1 MGSDFVFLW
10 PANVTVP
17 KLKVNRW
24 PRVASKVSL
33 QLCEGTWR
41 CLKDRKQS
49 RPHRVTALCQLVMTD
64 GTKVP
69 CVPSSGLVPCLW
81 PSDPGQQASAL
92 PMLSPLWS
100 RPDASL
106 TEAESSFHMGVM
118 TWPQLQ
124 QGLCSQT
131 ELDRICSVSV

>member
-24 PRVASKVSL
+24 PRVVSKVSL
-33 QLCEGTWR
+33 QLWEGTWR

-92 PMLSPLWS
+92 PMLFPLWS

>member
-1 MGSDFVFLW
+1 MGSDFVSLW
-10 PANVTVP
+10 PANGTVP

-33 QLCEGTWR
+33 LLWEGTWR
-41 CLKDRKQS
+41 CLKAREQS
-49 RPHRVTALCQLVMTD
+49 GSHKVTALCQLVMID
-64 GTKVP
+64 DTKVP
-69 CVPSSGLVPCLW
+69 CVPFSGLVPCLW

-92 PMLSPLWS
+92 PMLSALWS

-106 TEAESSFHMGVM
+106 TEAGSFFHMGVM
-118 TWPQLQ
+118 TWPRLH

>member
-1 MGSDFVFLW
+1 MGSDFVSLR

-33 QLCEGTWR
+33 QLWEGTWR
-41 CLKDRKQS
+41 CLKDREQS
-49 RPHRVTALCQLVMTD
+49 RPHRVTALCQVVMID

-69 CVPSSGLVPCLW
+69 CVPFSGRVPCLW
-81 PSDPGQQASAL
+81 PSDPGQQTSAL

-100 RPDASL
+100 RLDASL
-106 TEAESSFHMGVM
+106 TEAGSSFHMGVM

-124 QGLCSQT
+124 QALCSQT
-131 ELDRICSVSV
+131 DLDRICSVSV